1 MTEKTENEVL
11 EEKIAQ
17 SKEDVSVSEEKY
29 LTFPLNKEEFG
40 IDIQCITEIVGI
52 LSITEVPDMES
63 YVKGVINLRG
73 KIIPVIDVR
82 RRFNIEEIEYN
93 DRTCIIVVNLDDLVV
108 GLIVDT
114 VSEVVNIPI
123 NQIESSSVIS
133 SDSGASY
140 IKGMGKIGDRV
151 VILLDIEQLLER
163 EKLAHIGN
171 A

>member
-1 MTEKTENEVL
+1 MSEKAGNEVL
-11 EEKIAQ
+11 DEQLTNA
-17 SKEDVSVSEEKY
+17 KEDVSVSEEKY

-52 LSITEVPDMES
+52 LSITEVPDME
-63 YVKGVINLRG
+63 YYIKGVINLRG

-82 RRFNIEEIEYN
+82 KRFNMEEKEYN

-114 VSEVVNIPI
+114 VSEVVNIPV

-133 SDSGASY
+133 NEAGANY

-151 VILLDIEQLLER
+151 IIILDIEQLLER
-163 EKLAHIGN
+163 EKLAHIGG
-171 A
+171 